1 MKRKLLAVCGPT
13 ASGKTAFAVKLAKRL
28 GGEVVS
34 ADCML
39 VYRGLDIGTAKPSE
53 EEKEGGPHH
62 MIDVAPPTGKYSVA
76 DYEQGALAVCEKLWK
91 EEIPPIVCGGT
102 GFYIQSLLFT
112 RGNGGAPA
120 DENLRREYEQIE
132 REKGRLYLHSLLEKV
147 DPQSA
152 EKLHPN
158 DVKRVIRALE
168 IFRLTGRK
176 KSEQEDGFVPR
187 FPYIAVAPEFP
198 REELY
203 RRIDARVD
211 VMLEAGLVEEVR
223 SLLDSGVTPEGQS
236 IQGIGYKEVV
246 QYLNNEISYSTMC
259 DIIKQNTRNYA
270 KRQITFFKKLPGL
283 LWLDVRDPNNVEKV
297 AELYERL

>member
-53 EEKEGGPHH
+53 EEKEGVPHH
-62 MIDVAPPTGKYSVA
+62 MIDVAPSTGKYSVA

-223 SLLDSGVTPEGQS
+223 SLLDSGVTPESQS
-236 IQGIGYKEVV
+236 MQGIGYKEVV